1 MHRPRL
7 RSAHAKSLTRSSQG
21 GIARTTAARETGRNR
36 WAIRAGTAILYKD
49 TVGAGVTMIRVLEN
63 EFYYLDNFQRVL
75 DWIAE
80 RYADLLIPE
89 EHAFMAAFPQLPRA
103 ARALFV
109 RMVMRKGTL
118 FRASK
123 LNYAEIGCPVEAA
136 HALLPSG
143 WIAHDPVLELDEL
156 FDLLSKPELADA
168 FQLSGARKN
177 ARKAE
182 QLEALRADAA
192 HAAARPFSHWF
203 DGCQDLAMRLLVQP
217 LCDRLR
223 LIFFGNLSQDW
234 TEFVLSDLGLFRY
247 EQVEFAPA
255 ARGFRT
261 RRDIEH
267 YVELH
272 ACKERYYAGEPAGA
286 ILADL
291 PRHVFDNDWLDS
303 RRERLVFQLGQQLEK
318 ERDWDGA
325 YAVYA
330 QCRHPGAR
338 SRAMRVLEKH
348 EKFDQA
354 YALFECAQAAPETE
368 AERQHLLRIGP
379 RLARKLG
386 HAVTRARRATPAA
399 RLDLSLPLP
408 GGDWRV
414 EGVVLDHLWQDAAP
428 VFYVENTLA
437 NTLFG
442 LLCWRA
448 IFAAIPGAFFHPFHR
463 GPADLHAADFYNR
476 RRAEFD
482 ACLARLD
489 DGSYRAAILATYEE
503 KAGLQSPFVA
513 WDWLGR
519 DVIELA
525 LDCIP
530 AAHLKLWCQR
540 ILQDVK
546 DNRTGFPDL
555 IQFWPAQARYNMIE
569 VKGPGDRL
577 QDNQL
582 RWIEYCAT
590 HGMPVTVC
598 YLQWEQAAA

>member
-1 MHRPRL
+1 M
-7 RSAHAKSLTRSSQG
+7 
-21 GIARTTAARETGRNR
+21 
-36 WAIRAGTAILYKD
+36 
-49 TVGAGVTMIRVLEN
+49 TMIKVLEN

-80 RYADLLIPE
+80 RYADLLIDD
-89 EHAFMAAFPQLPRA
+89 EHAFIAAFPRLPQP

-136 HALLPSG
+136 RALLPNG
-143 WIAHDPVLELDEL
+143 WIESDPVLTLDEL
-156 FDLLSKPELADA
+156 FDLLAKPELAAA
-168 FQLSGARKN
+168 FGLTGARKS
-177 ARKAE
+177 ARKAD
-182 QLEALRADAA
+182 QLEALRADTA
-192 HAAARPFSHWF
+192 HAANRPFSQWYA
-203 DGCQDLAMRLLVQP
+203 GCDDLALRLLVQP

-247 EQVEFAPA
+247 ERVEFSPA
-255 ARGFRT
+255 SRGFRA
-261 RRDIEH
+261 RQDIDH
-267 YVELH
+267 YLQLH
-272 ACKERYYAGEPAGA
+272 ACKERYYAGEPALDV
-286 ILADL
+286 LAGL
-291 PRHVFDNDWLDS
+291 PRHAFGNDWLDS
-303 RRERLVFQLGQQLEK
+303 RRERLLFQLGQLLEK
-318 ERDWDGA
+318 ERDWDNA

-330 QCRHPGAR
+330 DCRYPGAR
-338 SRAMRVLEKH
+338 GRAIRVLEKH
-348 EKFDQA
+348 KKFDLA
-354 YALFECAQAAPETE
+354 HALFETARQAPESE
-368 AERQHLLRIGP
+368 AERQHLLRLGP

-386 HAVTRARRATPAA
+386 HLTRPTRRATPAA

-408 GGDWRV
+408 GGEWRV
-414 EGVVLDHLWQDAAP
+414 EGVVLEHLWRDDAP

-437 NTLFG
+437 NALFG

-463 GPADLHAADFYNR
+463 GPADLYAADFYQR
-476 RRAEFD
+476 RKDDFD
-482 ACLARLD
+482 ACLALLD
-489 DGSYRAAILATYEE
+489 DGRHRAAILATYDE
-503 KAGLQSPFVA
+503 KVGLQSPFVA

-519 DVIELA
+519 DIIELA

-530 AAHLKLWCQR
+530 AAHLALWCRR

-546 DNRTGFPDL
+546 ENRTGFPDL
-555 IQFWPAQARYNMIE
+555 IQFWPREKRYDMIE

-582 RWIEYCAT
+582 RWIDYCAT
-590 HGMPVTVC
+590 HGMPITVC

>member
-1 MHRPRL
+1 M
-7 RSAHAKSLTRSSQG
+7 
-21 GIARTTAARETGRNR
+21 
-36 WAIRAGTAILYKD
+36 
-49 TVGAGVTMIRVLEN
+49 TMIKVLEN

-80 RYADLLIPE
+80 RYTDLLIDE
-89 EHAFMAAFPQLPRA
+89 EHAFIAAFPKLPQP

-123 LNYAEIGCPVEAA
+123 LNYAEIGCPRAAA

-143 WIAHDPVLELDEL
+143 WIEADPLLTLDEL

-168 FQLSGARKN
+168 FGLTGAQKS
-177 ARKAE
+177 ARKAD
-182 QLEALRADAA
+182 QLECLRADPV
-192 HAAARPFSHWF
+192 HAADRPFSQWHGRC
-203 DGCQDLAMRLLVQP
+203 DDLALRLLVQP

-247 EQVEFAPA
+247 ERVEFSPA
-255 ARGFRT
+255 SRGFRA
-261 RRDIEH
+261 RQDIDH
-267 YVELH
+267 YLHLH
-272 ACKERYYAGEPAGA
+272 ACKERYYAGEHALDV
-286 ILADL
+286 LADL
-291 PRHVFDNDWLDS
+291 PRHTFGNDWLDS
-303 RRERLVFQLGQQLEK
+303 RRERLLFQLGQLLEK
-318 ERDWDGA
+318 ERDWDNA

-330 QCRHPGAR
+330 DCRYPGAR
-338 SRAMRVLEKH
+338 GRAIRVLEKH
-348 EKFDQA
+348 EKFDEA
-354 YALFECAQAAPETE
+354 YALFEAARQAPESE
-368 AERQHLLRIGP
+368 AERQHLLRLGP

-386 HAVTRARRATPAA
+386 HPKSPARRARPAA

-408 GGDWRV
+408 GGEWRV
-414 EGVVLDHLWQDAAP
+414 EGVVLEHLSRDDAP

-463 GPADLHAADFYNR
+463 GPADLYAADFYQR
-476 RRAEFD
+476 RKDDFD
-482 ACLARLD
+482 ACLALLD
-489 DGSYRAAILATYEE
+489 DGRHHAAILATYDE
-503 KAGLQSPFVA
+503 KTGLQSPFVA

-519 DVIELA
+519 DIIELA
-525 LDCIP
+525 LACIP
-530 AAHLKLWCQR
+530 AAHLKLWFRR

-546 DNRTGFPDL
+546 ENRTGFPDL
-555 IQFWPAQARYNMIE
+555 IQFWPGESRYDMIE

-582 RWIEYCAT
+582 RWIDYCAA
-590 HGMPVTVC
+590 HGMPITVC